1 MSEVNDAD
9 SVRKLALSRLDE
21 WSGQGWKVEK
31 IRDIIEAGDEN
42 LSSKIIEFEVA
53 IQNSA
58 ELKKRINSIQNKGII
73 PADLDSWLE
82 GLADPLNFESINDE
96 YTKWARQNR
105 SWELSLFNSL
115 DSWLDLD
122 LEQEYDDVLA
132 RLDDLDIS
140 SHATLRPYYSK
151 LNNPSKLTEI
161 EQMLEMAEASERKQI
176 NTISTAIEN
185 LEKMGIKTQS
195 IDGLPLIEAI
205 GVVEKLQGFAEI
217 SENLKLTI
225 IERIEPFDPKISQL
239 YLDKRKEYL
248 QNDPEKMESMYEEI
262 YAVVDNFHSRL
273 DKMNALLKEW
283 RERGIFFPDKPII
296 EPGELLHWESNL
308 EKTNDI
314 IEEQLIAIGR
324 GELFEKLWPDDSVRL
339 TELKGNLDRV
349 EDYNLELRKLEGS
362 WKEFELKT
370 NSLIQKWEFYGIDM
384 SRWIERAEQ
393 EPRLAFNWLTKQEHI
408 LQKVADL
415 IKQLEEMDTSFEG
428 KQLVEQRLN
437 FIRTQDV
444 DLDDLDLLSEWV
456 HSQAKRRARHRILL
470 EKEWRKILKNGG
482 VSEVL
487 ETTNWTLSEFEDNLA
502 RAQKG
507 EEIQNTSYSNSTKSS
522 KEARLKQNMDSQIL
536 TWKSQGWNISELE
549 KLANDSPKELAKQI
563 IRIREDVA
571 DYSKLRRRLSMLP
584 WSKNTELALEIEQM
598 SSRPEKLSEINSK
611 FSTYVR
617 LLATSAPNNESY
629 EINLFKP
636 KQGRMTLLPVNDTGT
651 KEENI
656 PVRIE
661 EPDSEISEDIE
672 VGDIEI
678 EEIGAVE
685 EHSLVT
691 EEEGLVDEED
701 VYVTALEEFKEE
713 PVRENSVDE
722 KEERAEVKNLEVKTT
737 SNEITKESKE
747 SLARFLSRIGL
758 QEISS
763 KKDESDFLMAARRGI
778 AGMVGIEPRDT
789 RVDRML
795 RVALRLIPTGNADDE
810 KRITLLNALTAATEN
825 HHKWTKKRLQAR
837 RKQGSEHYLDDS
849 MKLGVALERIPGP
862 GLYVP
867 LEKDEVELPSIDDLS
882 NLSKIT
888 LEVAQAMSLPTAG
901 GIR

>member
-42 LSSKIIEFEVA
+42 LSNKIIEFEVA

-58 ELKKRINSIQNKGII
+58 ELKKRINSIQNKALT
-73 PADLDSWLE
+73 PANLGSWLKR
-82 GLADPLNFESINDE
+82 LTDPLSFESINEE
-96 YTKWARQNR
+96 YTKWAKQNR
-105 SWELSLFNSL
+105 SWEISLFNSL

-122 LEQEYDDVLA
+122 LEQEYDDVLV
-132 RLDDLDIS
+132 RLDGLDIS

-176 NTISTAIEN
+176 NTIATAIQN
-185 LEKMGIKTQS
+185 LEEMGIKTQS
-195 IDGLPLIEAI
+195 VDGLSLIEAI

-248 QNDPEKMESMYEEI
+248 QNEPEKMESMYEEI

-314 IEEQLIAIGR
+314 IEEQLISIER

-349 EDYNLELRKLEGS
+349 EDYNLELRKLEES
-362 WKEFELKT
+362 WKEFGLKT

-384 SRWIERAEQ
+384 SRWLERSEQ

-408 LQKVADL
+408 LQKTADL

-456 HSQAKRRARHRILL
+456 HNQAKRRSRHRILL
-470 EKEWRKILKNGG
+470 EKEWRKILQNGG

-507 EEIQNTSYSNSTKSS
+507 EEIQNTSYSNSAKSS
-522 KEARLKQNMDSQIL
+522 KEARLKQNMDSQIS

-549 KLANDSPKELAKQI
+549 KLAADSPKELAKQI
-563 IRIREDVA
+563 IRIREDVV

-584 WSKNTELALEIEQM
+584 WSKNTDLALEIEQM

-636 KQGRMTLLPVNDTGT
+636 KQARMTLLPVNDTDA
-651 KEENI
+651 KEENT

-661 EPDSEISEDIE
+661 APDSELSEDIE
-672 VGDIEI
+672 VEEI
-678 EEIGAVE
+678 EAVE
-685 EHSLVT
+685 EDSLVI
-691 EEEGLVDEED
+691 EEEDLVDEED

-713 PVRENSVDE
+713 PVQEDSVDE
-722 KEERAEVKNLEVKTT
+722 KEEKIEVKNIEVKTT

-747 SLARFLSRIGL
+747 SLARFLNRIGL

-763 KKDESDFLMAARRGI
+763 KKDEGDFLMAARRGI

-795 RVALRLIPTGNADDE
+795 RVALRLIPTGDADDK
-810 KRITLLNALTAATEN
+810 KRTTLLNALTAATEN

-837 RKQGSEHYLDDS
+837 REQGSEHYLDDS

-867 LEKDEVELPSIDDLS
+867 LEKDEVELPSIGDLS